1 VVGTPNYMCP
11 ELLADIPYGFK
22 KTLIKSMLRKNPE
35 HRPNASE
42 ILRHPYLQ
50 PYVNQN
56 RPFPDPSHGK
66 PSPEKPIPTSNSSQ
80 ISMSESQ
87 SSSISSSDKDSIHS
101 SERSTSALPP
111 SSDHKSVE
119 STSVLTNHGVQ
130 KDTTSSKL
138 ERQDSAKCIHVD
150 QQPKTVKNILMAF
163 KEESKPRESSSPA
176 RASRLKM
183 GGAPGNKNFPE
194 PYPKGSKPIS
204 ATSSSSKSNEVLP
217 DEPVKTNFDLAK
229 QAQACNPGKHLP
241 KYDMVSP
248 TEPIKH
254 VVADGISAKTKQR
267 PPPSSIHKRPAISA
281 HRPAGADSPSPPNTA
296 ITKPVPIKTTS
307 EREKSPL
314 LRSPN
319 NIISQSPEP
328 EKPSLTPSGVK
339 HAETSNS
346 AVKPLPIKESL
357 PIVAKEHMGKS
368 EHTNEVGLSEI
379 SSCSCSQ
386 PPSPSVEERDFRPSS
401 SPEPIAEVLQ
411 KSTNSNDEMSL
422 SSLLEPSFPNSDQE
436 FVCKDDLPLSK
447 PEQNTIAMQSGGDDK
462 FTVRELLSSIT
473 DVVPFV
479 SAATKNTAMEKGS
492 IPNQALEKTVAP
504 HLTPAFD
511 DVIHVIRHSSF
522 RVGSEQQTAVESVE
536 MGVANMDVGK
546 LLNVVREDV
555 DVRSISPSLRPPTN
569 IIKEKPNSS
578 ENVNKSNTVEVRPN
592 SSSEA
597 SGGPKEEETPAKET
611 LDVKSFRQRAE
622 ALEGLLELSAELL
635 QHNRLEELAVVL
647 KPFGKDKV
655 SPRETA
661 IWLAK
666 SFKGMMNEEAG
677 RAMETLFHGRAPT
690 MRACPGPALR
700 PAPPPLGSC
709 PLAPSPAPVPARAPA
724 PALASA
730 SGPRLASAPAPA
742 PTLAPRLRPSVLVR
756 AGAGARPCASVRAAP
771 VPLPAPAPT

>member
-1 VVGTPNYMCP
+1 MESRMDQYEIMEQIGRGAFGAAILVNHKQEKTKYVLKKIRLARQTERCRRSAHQEMALIARLQHPFIVEFKEAWVEKGCYVCIVTGYCEGGDMAELMKRSNGTYFPEEKLLKWFAQLLLAVEYLHSNFVLHRDLKCSNIFLTKDQDVRLGDFGLAKTLKADDLASSVVGTPNYMCP

-22 KTLIKSMLRKNPE
+22 SDIWSLGCCMYEMAAHRPAFKAFVHKSIFHWSFTCVLFFLLENTYQKHVEKEPE

-101 SERSTSALPP
+101 SERSTSALAP
-111 SSDHKSVE
+111 SSDHKS
-119 STSVLTNHGVQ
+119 
-130 KDTTSSKL
+130 
-138 ERQDSAKCIHVD
+138 
-150 QQPKTVKNILMAF
+150 QPKTVKNILMAF
-163 KEESKPRESSSPA
+163 KEESKPRETSSPA

-183 GGAPGNKNFPE
+183 GGAPGNKNVPE

-229 QAQACNPGKHLP
+229 QAQASNPGKHLLPIIDTSPKVKP

-314 LRSPN
+314 RPARSPN

-346 AVKPLPIKESL
+346 AVKPLPMKESL

-368 EHTNEVGLSEI
+368 EHTNEVGFLRFHRARV
-379 SSCSCSQ
+379 
-386 PPSPSVEERDFRPSS
+386 PSPR
-401 SPEPIAEVLQ
+401 
-411 KSTNSNDEMSL
+411 
-422 SSLLEPSFPNSDQE
+422 LL
-436 FVCKDDLPLSK
+436 L
-447 PEQNTIAMQSGGDDK
+447 
-462 FTVRELLSSIT
+462 
-473 DVVPFV
+473 
-479 SAATKNTAMEKGS
+479 
-492 IPNQALEKTVAP
+492 
-504 HLTPAFD
+504 
-511 DVIHVIRHSSF
+511 
-522 RVGSEQQTAVESVE
+522 
-536 MGVANMDVGK
+536 
-546 LLNVVREDV
+546 
-555 DVRSISPSLRPPTN
+555 
-569 IIKEKPNSS
+569 
-578 ENVNKSNTVEVRPN
+578 
-592 SSSEA
+592 
-597 SGGPKEEETPAKET
+597 
-611 LDVKSFRQRAE
+611 
-622 ALEGLLELSAELL
+622 
-635 QHNRLEELAVVL
+635 
-647 KPFGKDKV
+647 
-655 SPRETA
+655 
-661 IWLAK
+661 
-666 SFKGMMNEEAG
+666 
-677 RAMETLFHGRAPT
+677 
-690 MRACPGPALR
+690 
-700 PAPPPLGSC
+700 
-709 PLAPSPAPVPARAPA
+709 
-724 PALASA
+724 
-730 SGPRLASAPAPA
+730 
-742 PTLAPRLRPSVLVR
+742 
-756 AGAGARPCASVRAAP
+756 
-771 VPLPAPAPT
+771 